1 MMQDAWKRVKMDVS
15 RSKDPLGRRATG
27 EREPPPRWSATI
39 ESAAERTHA
48 ALPKPVVRLNA
59 ARLVV
64 AVSVVALMTVLLADP
79 SRVRRGLVPA
89 DEGGTMVAGAGT
101 APVLPVPV
109 AAAAPRLVVDPRPPG
124 KSDDMPLGISVV
136 GPSEGAVLELTG
148 LPSGW
153 KLSSGRPFGADGW
166 RLPVSDLTDALIW
179 PPQEFV
185 GAIDLAVEL
194 RRADDTLVD
203 RRAVRREWAQR
214 NTPTKVSIEVPSS
227 DDPAQVSEL
236 CRRGE
241 ELLSAGD
248 IAAARLLLERSA
260 RAGSPRAAFM
270 LGTSYDPKVLR
281 YLGVRGVPADT
292 ASARNWYEKA
302 KELGYTKVPRLTGS
316 FTPEE
321 GKTGVP
327 MINQWG
333 HPAAE

>member
-1 MMQDAWKRVKMDVS
+1 MHDAWKRVKMDVS
-15 RSKDPLGRRATG
+15 RSKDPRGRQATG
-27 EREPPPRWSATI
+27 EREPPPLWSATI

-48 ALPKPVVRLNA
+48 AVPRPVVRINA

-64 AVSVVALMTVLLADP
+64 AISVVALMTVLLADP
-79 SRVRRGLVPA
+79 SRVRHGVVPA
-89 DEGGTMVAGAGT
+89 DEGGTEVAGAGT
-101 APVLPVPV
+101 APVLPVTATP
-109 AAAAPRLVVDPRPPG
+109 ASRLVVDPRPPG

-153 KLSSGRPFGADGW
+153 KLSSGRPFGVDGW
-166 RLPVSDLTDALIW
+166 RLPIADLTDAVIW
-179 PPQEFV
+179 PPQDFV
-185 GAIDLAVEL
+185 GSIDLAVEL
-194 RRADDTLVD
+194 RLADDTLVD
-203 RRAVRREWAQR
+203 RRAVRREWAR
-214 NTPTKVSIEVPSS
+214 RDAPTKVSMEVPSG
-227 DDPAQVSEL
+227 DDPAQISEL

-270 LGTSYDPKVLR
+270 LGASYDQKVLK

-292 ASARNWYEKA
+292 ASARSWYEKA
-302 KELGYTKVPRLTGS
+302 KELGYTKVPRLIGS
-316 FTPEE
+316 FMPEE
-321 GKTGVP
+321 GKTGAA
-327 MINQWG
+327 MSNQGG

>member
-1 MMQDAWKRVKMDVS
+1 MDVS
-15 RSKDPLGRRATG
+15 RSKDPRGQQATG

-39 ESAAERTHA
+39 ESATERTHA
-48 ALPKPVVRLNA
+48 ALPRPVVRINA

-79 SRVRRGLVPA
+79 SRVRHEIVPTDERGTP
-89 DEGGTMVAGAGT
+89 AGAVT
-101 APVLPVPV
+101 APVLPVTPV
-109 AAAAPRLVVDPRPPG
+109 AAPSPHLVVDPRPPG
-124 KSDDMPLGISVV
+124 KSEDMPLGISVV
-136 GPSEGAVLELTG
+136 GPTEGAVLELTG

-166 RLPVSDLTDALIW
+166 RLPVADLTDAVIW
-179 PPQEFV
+179 PPQDFV
-185 GAIDLAVEL
+185 GSIDLAAEL
-194 RRADDTLVD
+194 RLADDTLVD
-203 RRAVRREWAQR
+203 RQAVRREWAQR
-214 NTPTKVSIEVPSS
+214 DAPTRVSMEVPLS

-241 ELLSAGD
+241 DLLSAGD

-270 LGTSYDPKVLR
+270 LGTSYDPKVLK

-302 KELGYTKVPRLTGS
+302 KELGYTKVPRLIGS
-316 FTPEE
+316 FTAEE
-321 GKTGVP
+321 GKTGAA
-327 MINQWG
+327 MSNQGG

>member
-1 MMQDAWKRVKMDVS
+1 MDVS
-15 RSKDPLGRRATG
+15 RSKDPRGHQATG
-27 EREPPPRWSATI
+27 EREPPPLWSATI
-39 ESAAERTHA
+39 ESAAERTRA
-48 ALPKPVVRLNA
+48 AVPRPVVRIDA

-64 AVSVVALMTVLLADP
+64 AVSVVALMTMLLADP
-79 SRVRRGLVPA
+79 SHVRHVPA
-89 DEGGTMVAGAGT
+89 DEGGTEVAGAGT
-101 APVLPVPV
+101 APVLPVTPV
-109 AAAAPRLVVDPRPPG
+109 ATPASRLVVDPRPPG

-166 RLPVSDLTDALIW
+166 RLRIADLTDAVIW
-179 PPQEFV
+179 PPQDFV
-185 GAIDLAVEL
+185 GSIDLAVEL
-194 RRADDTLVD
+194 RLADDTLVD

-214 NTPTKVSIEVPSS
+214 DAPTKVSMEESLG
-227 DDPAQVSEL
+227 DDPAQISEL

-241 ELLSAGD
+241 EFLSAGD

-270 LGTSYDPKVLR
+270 LGASYDPKVLK

-292 ASARNWYEKA
+292 ASARSWYEKA
-302 KELGYTKVPRLTGS
+302 KELGYTKVPRLIGS

-321 GKTGVP
+321 GKTGAA
-327 MINQWG
+327 MSNQGG

>member
-15 RSKDPLGRRATG
+15 RSKDPRGQQATG

-39 ESAAERTHA
+39 ESAAERTRA
-48 ALPKPVVRLNA
+48 ALPRPVVRINA
-59 ARLVV
+59 AGLVV
-64 AVSVVALMTVLLADP
+64 AVSVVALLTVLLADP
-79 SRVRRGLVPA
+79 SRVRHGIVPA
-89 DEGGTMVAGAGT
+89 DERGTAVAGTGT
-101 APVLPVPV
+101 APVLLVTPV
-109 AAAAPRLVVDPRPPG
+109 AAPSPRLVVDPRPPG

-153 KLSSGRPFGADGW
+153 KLSSGRPLGADGW
-166 RLPVSDLTDALIW
+166 RLPVADLTDAVIW
-179 PPQEFV
+179 PPQDFV
-185 GAIDLAVEL
+185 GSIDLAVEL
-194 RRADDTLVD
+194 RLADDTLVD
-203 RRAVRREWAQR
+203 RRALRREWAQR
-214 NTPTKVSIEVPSS
+214 DAPTRVSMEVPPS

-241 ELLSAGD
+241 DLLSAGD

-270 LGTSYDPKVLR
+270 LGTSYDPKVLK

-292 ASARNWYEKA
+292 AAARNWYEKA
-302 KELGYTKVPRLTGS
+302 KELGYTKVPRLIGS
-316 FTPEE
+316 FTAEE
-321 GKTGVP
+321 GKTGAA
-327 MINQWG
+327 MS

>member
-1 MMQDAWKRVKMDVS
+1 MDVS
-15 RSKDPLGRRATG
+15 RSKDPRGHQATG

-39 ESAAERTHA
+39 ESAAQRTHA
-48 ALPKPVVRLNA
+48 ALPRPVVRINA

-79 SRVRRGLVPA
+79 SRVRHEIVPTDERGTP
-89 DEGGTMVAGAGT
+89 AGAVT
-101 APVLPVPV
+101 APVLPVTPV
-109 AAAAPRLVVDPRPPG
+109 AAPSPHLVVDPRPPG
-124 KSDDMPLGISVV
+124 KSEDMPLGISVV
-136 GPSEGAVLELTG
+136 GPTEGAVLELTG

-166 RLPVSDLTDALIW
+166 RLPVSDLTDAVIW

-203 RRAVRREWAQR
+203 RRAMRREWAQR

-270 LGTSYDPKVLR
+270 LGTSYDPKVLK

-302 KELGYTKVPRLTGS
+302 KELGYTKVPRLIGS

-321 GKTGVP
+321 GKIGVP